1 VVNEWLEWHKGY
13 RPGSPLAKRLA
24 VVQDLIRTALDGC
37 APGLIRI
44 ISMCAG
50 DGRDLLGVLDDHPR
64 RGDVLARLV
73 ELDPELAGRGR
84 GRAAAISPYLEF
96 VNGDASTTSAYAGV
110 APADIVLVCGVFGNV
125 TDEDIEWTVD
135 HLPTLCAP
143 GATVIW
149 TRGTFKPDITPVVR
163 AWFEE
168 DGFAELAFIAIPDTT
183 AAVGAAR
190 LVAPPRPFEPDVR
203 LFTFLSRGQRPSRR
217 FGVR

>member
-1 VVNEWLEWHKGY
+1 VSEWVEWHKGY

-24 VVQDLIRTALDGC
+24 VVQDHIRSALDGC
-37 APGLIRI
+37 APGVIRI

-50 DGRDLLGVLDDHPR
+50 DGRDLLGVLEDHPR

-73 ELDPELAGRGR
+73 ESDPELAARGR
-84 GRAAAISPYLEF
+84 ERAAGISPYIEV
-96 VNGDASTTSAYAGV
+96 VNGDASTTSAYAGFV
-110 APADIVLVCGVFGNV
+110 PADIVLVCGVFGNV

-149 TRGTFKPDITPVVR
+149 TRGTFKPDVTPVIR
-163 AWFEE
+163 AWFEAN
-168 DGFAELAFIAIPDTT
+168 GFEELDFIAIPDTT
-183 AAVGAAR
+183 AGVGADR
-190 LVAPPRPFEPDVR
+190 LTAPPRAFEPDVR
-203 LFTFLSRGQRPSRR
+203 LFTFLSRRDRPSRR

>member
-1 VVNEWLEWHKGY
+1 MSEWVDWHKGY
-13 RPGSPLAKRLA
+13 SPGSPLAKRLA

-37 APGLIRI
+37 GPGVIRV

-50 DGRDLLGVLDDHPR
+50 DGRDLLSVLEDHPR

-73 ELDPELAGRGR
+73 ELDPDLAALGRE
-84 GRAAAISPYLEF
+84 RAAGISPYIEV
-96 VNGDASTTSAYAGV
+96 VNGDASTTSAYAGFV
-110 APADIVLVCGVFGNV
+110 PADIVLVCGVFGNV

-168 DGFAELAFIAIPDTT
+168 DGFTELAFVAIPDTT
-183 AAVGAAR
+183 ASVGAAR
-190 LVAPPRPFEPDVR
+190 LDAPPRAFEPDVR
-203 LFTFLSRGQRPSRR
+203 LFTFLSRRERPSRR
-217 FGVR
+217 FGIR

>member
-1 VVNEWLEWHKGY
+1 MSEWVEWHKGY
-13 RPGSPLAKRLA
+13 RAGSPLAKRLA

-37 APGLIRI
+37 APGVIRI

-50 DGRDLLGVLDDHPR
+50 DGRDLLGVLEDHPR

-73 ELDPELAGRGR
+73 ELDPELAARGR
-84 GRAAAISPYLEF
+84 ERASGISPYIE
-96 VNGDASTTSAYAGV
+96 VVTGDASTTSAYAGFV
-110 APADIVLVCGVFGNV
+110 PANIVLVCGVFGNV

-143 GATVIW
+143 GATIIW

-163 AWFEE
+163 AWFQAS
-168 DGFAELAFIAIPDTT
+168 GFEELAFVAIPDTT
-183 AAVGAAR
+183 AGVGAAR
-190 LVAPPRPFEPDVR
+190 LTAPPRAFEPDVR